1 MKSKQDTSSE
11 PALGEHPPT
20 KSGFGPELSLS
31 LGLACFPLAV
41 FTFLYVLIIAGL
53 LLVMVAVVQSI
64 LLAWDRRRG
73 ERWWQ
78 LWMAFHGSVL
88 LGGFMALQIDPW
100 SDAIAVVWGAVAL
113 WPVILVLR
121 RAHHGR
127 PGGEAQS
134 GP

>member
-1 MKSKQDTSSE
+1 MKSKQETSSE

-64 LLAWDRRRG
+64 LLAWDRR
-73 ERWWQ
+73 
-78 LWMAFHGSVL
+78 GSA
-88 LGGFMALQIDPW
+88 GGSSGWRFM
-100 SDAIAVVWGAVAL
+100 GACCLAGL
-113 WPVILVLR
+113 WPYRSIR
-121 RAHHGR
+121 GR
-127 PGGEAQS
+127 TLSPWCGARWLCGQ
-134 GP
+134 